1 MIESI
6 LQEDAVLPGQFPT
19 LGLKRYRSGEHRLML
34 AVLCDAA
41 YAYSTEGGR
50 RRGLRMRREIEQWFE
65 SGNTAYVFSFESICD
80 ALGLDASYVRRRVLG
95 SGRKPADTT
104 LPTAAAA

>member
-1 MIESI
+1 
-6 LQEDAVLPGQFPT
+6 
-19 LGLKRYRSGEHRLML
+19 ML

-41 YAYSTEGGR
+41 YAYSTEGGK

-80 ALGLDASYVRRRVLG
+80 ALSLDASYIRRRVFRSGAG
-95 SGRKPADTT
+95 SPRTRRRP
-104 LPTAAAA
+104 PPPPPEPPVSSAAGP